1 MDAKHINSGTSQE
14 TRFIRSHSPYCEA
27 TGPIVKKG
35 FVAAQICALQ
45 GAYIQTCIPSRSHS
59 PMTPCPINQ
68 RLQKYESY
76 SASKPGKLSTT
87 CQRSFNLSTESF
99 ANGVSKPIQNN
110 SFRMSSPSGRI
121 SNSSNKNNFKIAE
134 NSILFRPRYP
144 EVDTEAKTISRSNLS
159 SSVDH
164 QHIRPRRLSITNEMT
179 DMIDTALEKHKTLSK
194 SKGSSGQKPRSI
206 QCLTGGSMDPS
217 SYPGSSLGTEL
228 SLASIDGKIP
238 VSLYSSANNGSKV
251 LRDSSQRTK
260 YQLRRKSKQWETAKA
275 LITDRNHINEEA
287 IKSISSSPQIIEQ
300 AWTCKHLHRSNS
312 KIMVPINLRST
323 SADCNVIGRK
333 CNCDCNLYRLVQ
345 GNQSELERHQKPVR
359 SKSNHQPSTEKS
371 SHSIHQQSAAST
383 RISSAI
389 SGTLPE
395 KAPSRWRWWNL
406 VLVDKQPATGVAFTK
421 GPTLAASV
429 NNEENQQVSEP
440 LNHQSDSRN
449 NRNRR
454 TQDDTIRH
462 SLGEREYED
471 EISEVRPL
479 KIMDST
485 PKRGFDQCLK
495 TKEALRTSY
504 SSSAGSSATHML
516 NTPKAKAQEE
526 QLSEWLATL
535 PQEESIRGSSPVSHT
550 KSQTDSLNRL
560 KGYRHK
566 GKGNG
571 IKRIQVIINL
581 DGAADMVFEARLE
594 GKSWEV

>member
-1 MDAKHINSGTSQE
+1 MEAKHINSETSQE

-27 TGPIVKKG
+27 TGPIVEKG

-45 GAYIQTCIPSRSHS
+45 GAYIQTKIPSQSHS

-76 SASKPGKLSTT
+76 SASKPEKLSTT

-110 SFRMSSPSGRI
+110 SFRMISPSGRI
-121 SNSSNKNNFKIAE
+121 STSSNKNNFSIAE
-134 NSILFRPRYP
+134 NSILLRPRYP

-164 QHIRPRRLSITNEMT
+164 QHIRPGRLSITKEMA
-179 DMIDTALEKHKTLSK
+179 DMIDTAVEKHKTPSK
-194 SKGSSGQKPRSI
+194 SKSSSDQKPRSI
-206 QCLTGGSMDPS
+206 QCLIGGSMDPS
-217 SYPGSSLGTEL
+217 SYPDPSLSTEL
-228 SLASIDGKIP
+228 SLGSIDVGIP
-238 VSLYSSANNGSKV
+238 VSLHSSANDGSKV
-251 LRDSSQRTK
+251 LGDSSQRTK
-260 YQLRRKSKQWETAKA
+260 YHLRRKSKQWETVKA
-275 LITDRNHINEEA
+275 LIADRNHINEEA
-287 IKSISSSPQIIEQ
+287 IESISSSPKIIER
-300 AWTCKHLHRSNS
+300 AWTCQHLHRSKS
-312 KIMVPINLRST
+312 KIMVPINLRSA
-323 SADCNVIGRK
+323 SAHCNVIGRK
-333 CNCDCNLYRLVQ
+333 CNCDGNLYRLVQ
-345 GNQSELERHQKPVR
+345 VNQSGLERLQKPVR

-371 SHSIHQQSAAST
+371 GRSIHQQSASST

-389 SGTLPE
+389 SGTLTE

-406 VLVDKQPATGVAFTK
+406 VLADKQPATGVAFTK
-421 GPTLAASV
+421 GPTIAASV

-454 TQDDTIRH
+454 TQDNTIRH
-462 SLGEREYED
+462 SVGECEYED

-485 PKRGFDQCLK
+485 PKYGFDQCLK

-526 QLSEWLATL
+526 QLSEWLAAL
-535 PQEESIRGSSPVSHT
+535 PQEECIRDSNPVSHT

-566 GKGNG
+566 GTGNRIKG
-571 IKRIQVIINL
+571 IQVIINL
-581 DGAADMVFEARLE
+581 DGAADMVFEASLE